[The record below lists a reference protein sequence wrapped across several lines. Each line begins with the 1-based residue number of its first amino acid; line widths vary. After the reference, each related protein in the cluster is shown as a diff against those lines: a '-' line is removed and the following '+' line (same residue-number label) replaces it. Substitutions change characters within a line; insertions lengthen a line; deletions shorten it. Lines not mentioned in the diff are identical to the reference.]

1 MLWEIIFDSFPLEIA
16 RKGKEIYSTDEYYLR
31 FYSIAPEK
39 CKYYSLPKTIQIV
52 YQLCLRCLS
61 PNYVH
66 RPTIDWVVATLREVL
81 LFGDKVYTLWEIID
95 THKFVIMCFIIVI
108 NQSSSKILQPLHCHW
123 IQYDVLGKAQRNQN
137 FSKEIRVT
145 VLSNPIFSIFYYFLP
160 ALIKLNF

>member
-39 CKYYSLPKTIQIV
+39 CKYYSLPKTIQIM

-81 LFGDKVYTLWEIID
+81 LFGDKVYTL
-95 THKFVIMCFIIVI
+95 
-108 NQSSSKILQPLHCHW
+108 
-123 IQYDVLGKAQRNQN
+123 
-137 FSKEIRVT
+137 
-145 VLSNPIFSIFYYFLP
+145 
-160 ALIKLNF
+160 